1 METLEDIIKL
11 LRIIIIQLGATFR
24 VVFCFVKMI
33 YDEDSANAYKKKIW
47 NVIAFLII
55 SELIFVIADLIKGY
69 YGDYY
74 FSTPTITQ
82 PFSNGGSAGGGGG
95 SVGGR

>member
-1 METLEDIIKL
+1 MEQIIRL
-11 LRIIIIQLGATFR
+11 LRVVIIPLGVTFR

-47 NVIAFLII
+47 NAVAFLII
-55 SELIFVIADLIKGY
+55 SELIFVIANLIKAY

-82 PFSNGGSAGGGGG
+82 TFTNGGGHRRRNRRRGI
-95 SVGGR
+95 

>member
-1 METLEDIIKL
+1 METLDVIL
-11 LRIIIIQLGATFR
+11 YLFRILILPLGSTFR

-47 NVIAFLII
+47 NAVAFLII
-55 SELIFVIADLIKGY
+55 SELNFVIADLIKAY

-82 PFSNGGSAGGGGG
+82 PFSNGGGAGGGGG
-95 SVGGR
+95 SMGGR

>member
-1 METLEDIIKL
+1 METMEQIIKI
-11 LRIIIIQLGATFR
+11 LRVIIIPLGVTFR

-47 NVIAFLII
+47 NAVAFLII
-55 SELIFVIADLIKGY
+55 SELIFVISDLIKAY
-69 YGDYY
+69 YGDYH

-82 PFSNGGSAGGGGG
+82 PFTNGGGNGGGAGGGGF
-95 SVGGR
+95 R

>member
-11 LRIIIIQLGATFR
+11 LRIIIIPLGATFR

-55 SELIFVIADLIKGY
+55 SELIFVIADLIKAY

-82 PFSNGGSAGGGGG
+82 PFSNGGGAGGGGG